1 MAWYKTGTI
10 AINGKEVTGSGTKWA
25 DPSAGIGEG
34 QALLVPSSG
43 VVKIYEIAR
52 VNGDTSMTLVSDA
65 SNLPSGSAY
74 AILSFYG
81 QSRPDFARQLAAT
94 LRSYQEQS
102 DALKQFYSAT
112 GDITVEIDGVQYT
125 GSSFQ
130 KITTELDKKADKT
143 YVDTELDKKADKTY
157 VDTELDKKAD
167 KTYVDNTI
175 AGLTAVSL
183 FDIKVL
189 TTTSAYSAPENLKY
203 CIVKMCGGGGS
214 GSSQT
219 SVTLGA
225 GGGGGAGTVEAKI
238 PASLLTGPVTVTIG
252 AGGASVTGYTDGL
265 TGGDSYFGNLITAY
279 GGGSGYREGDSVTP
293 RGGIIYNSAI
303 RGVITPGQC
312 GQHASQNTVN
322 QRGGSGGSSLLGF
335 GGAGGYGS
343 TAKPGSG
350 YGGGGGGTGGTSSG
364 ASGAGSNG
372 VCIIYEY
379 C

>member
-157 VDTELDKKAD
+157 VDAELNKKAE
-167 KTYVDNTI
+167 KTPII
-175 AGLTAVSL
+175 AAISILEAAANKIL
-183 FDIKVL
+183 VL
-189 TTTSAYSAPENLKY
+189 TGKDSAKTADLSVFSEELLGKRNADEIIAHLK
-203 CIVKMCGGGGS
+203 
-214 GSSQT
+214 
-219 SVTLGA
+219 LGDA
-225 GGGGGAGTVEAKI
+225 SKLNVGVASGTVA
-238 PASLLTGPVTVTIG
+238 AGDVTIG
-252 AGGASVTGYTDGL
+252 VGQAYMDVTADRSIGVIYTNSSTRPIAIKVQVTVPSSVEATIKVGDIVVAGGNTPNVSWLTQWHYLYAIIPQGATYSVSCPTGTL
-265 TGGDSYFGNLITAY
+265 
-279 GGGSGYREGDSVTP
+279 
-293 RGGIIYNSAI
+293 
-303 RGVITPGQC
+303 
-312 GQHASQNTVN
+312 VN
-322 QRGGSGGSSLLGF
+322 WVEMR
-335 GGAGGYGS
+335 
-343 TAKPGSG
+343 
-350 YGGGGGGTGGTSSG
+350 
-364 ASGAGSNG
+364 
-372 VCIIYEY
+372 
-379 C
+379 

>member
-143 YVDTELDKKADKTY
+143 YVD
-157 VDTELDKKAD
+157 
-167 KTYVDNTI
+167 NTI

-203 CIVKMCGGGGS
+203 CIVKICGGGG
-214 GSSQT
+214 GGASQN
-219 SVTLGA
+219 SVTIGA

-252 AGGASVTGYTDGL
+252 AGGASVTGYSDGL

-279 GGGSGYREGDSVTP
+279 GGGSGYRQGDSVTP

-303 RGVITPGQC
+303 RGVITPGQY
-312 GQHASQNTVN
+312 GQQASLNTVN

-335 GGAGGYGS
+335 GGAGGYGA

-350 YGGGGGGTGGTSSG
+350 YGGGGGGTGGTSTG